1 MTVPRTAS
9 TIALLAALA
18 ACGGGNSQEPD
29 VEAEAITARGA
40 EEGGDEVEI
49 DQADAAALGI
59 EVQRASLSVLGQRTE
74 LPAEITFAADRIAY
88 LAPRVDGVVRSLEAT
103 EGDVI
108 EAGEVLAVL
117 DSGRLATLMADY
129 RSTRAAERFAESTLT
144 RERDLLAQGITSQAE
159 FAEVEQAAAMA
170 DARREAAET
179 ALHAAGVDHDE
190 IEALRDRADGA
201 AGRYRIIS
209 PIAGRVI
216 ERTLSL
222 GQSVQSGTEG
232 GQPAF
237 VIADDSV
244 VWADVQVYAADLGR
258 IEEGAGVILE
268 DENGGQIVS
277 GEVAFVTPQLTE
289 GSRTATARV
298 ILPNE
303 EGVLRPGQLLTASI
317 ETGGRQQVLMVPKA
331 AVVIVEGREAV
342 FVPTDRGFGPTA
354 VETGRQVGDR
364 VEIVSGLK
372 PGQPFVS
379 AGTFTLKADLE
390 KDTFGGDDD

>member
-1 MTVPRTAS
+1 LR
-9 TIALLAALA
+9 
-18 ACGGGNSQEPD
+18 GGNSQEPEVD
-29 VEAEAITARGA
+29 SEAITAHAA
-40 EEGGDEVEI
+40 EGGHEESGDEVEI
-49 DQADAAALGI
+49 DQDEAAALGL
-59 EVQRASLSVLGQRTE
+59 EVQQASLSALGQRTE
-74 LPAEITFAADRIAY
+74 LPAEIKFEADRIAY
-88 LAPRVDGVVRSLEAT
+88 IAPRVDGVVRSLEAT

-129 RSTRAAERFAESTLT
+129 RSARAAERFAESTLT